1 MNKGFIF
8 LGIFISGVLIF
19 SQHSFVAQGFQL
31 NFFSSTKEKSHMF
44 EVQSIDTM
52 KYSRDMAGQ
61 ILNDPHAFDKM
72 IDGQM
77 SLIANTG
84 ATHVAIDTPYDDH
97 FIPVLTEWVTSAR
110 QHHLSVWFRGNFSGW
125 EGWFN
130 YSKIDRDTHKILLAS
145 FIQKNPTLFLDGDI
159 LTPCPEC
166 ENGAAGDPRQTG
178 DKDGYNAFLVEEKK
192 IADSEFSK
200 EGKLVTVYT
209 SMNADIAREIITPET
224 AHALGGTILIDH
236 YVNTNEK
243 FTSDIASIP
252 KKFSGKIGIGEMG
265 APVPDLNG
273 DMTDSQ
279 QASYVQG
286 MMDALYAQSDIL
298 PVVNYWVLTG
308 GSTAIVNDDGSPKPA
323 YKVLQ
328 KYFTAPKLSGIT
340 YNSLGESLHHVKITV
355 ASSTYTYTTTSSS
368 YQVFLPTPLNTV
380 IFSSE
385 GYRPFIYSIG
395 STNTSSLK
403 KNVYLEPINPSS
415 WYSIRF
421 FFHQFTKK

>member
-19 SQHSFVAQGFQL
+19 SQYSFVAQGFQL

>member
-1 MNKGFIF
+1 MQKKTTLIIVFS
-8 LGIFISGVLIF
+8 LGLLL
-19 SQHSFVAQGFQL
+19 FVQYAFTAQGFQL
-31 NFFSSTKEKSHMF
+31 SFLPATKERAQMF
-44 EVQSIDTM
+44 SVQSIDTM

-61 ILNDPHAFDKM
+61 VLDNPQLFDKI

-77 SLIANTG
+77 LLIKNIG
-84 ATHVAIDTPYDDH
+84 ATHVAIDTPYDQR
-97 FIPVLTEWVTSAR
+97 FIPVLTKWVASAR
-110 QHHLSVWFRGNFSGW
+110 RHHLSVWFRGNFSGW

>member
-61 ILNDPHAFDKM
+61 ILNDPHAFNKM

>member
-19 SQHSFVAQGFQL
+19 SQYSFVAQGFQL

-385 GYRPFIYSIG
+385 GYSPFIYSIG